1 MKKNLMRFAIV
12 AVMILVVASVLVAA
26 ESYFNWQ
33 EINALVEGAN
43 ARGLDYELTIT
54 NELTNDYIFETKA
67 S

>member
-12 AVMILVVASVLVAA
+12 AMMILVVASVLVAA

-33 EINALVEGAN
+33 EINALVEGAD

-54 NELTNDYIFETKA
+54 NDLTNDYIFETKA